1 MLHQHGVADVFENGA
16 PSAGRAPFL
25 RQAAGERLDHLDDRG
40 YLALVAREN
49 DAFGER
55 IRDDD
60 HMLRRNGAQLN
71 WTAGQDLLV
80 FIGHDLDD
88 RSLVLTRLDWADN
101 ARLQPADDLVLLQH

>member
-1 MLHQHGVADVFENGA
+1 MALPMYLRMARRPPGV
-16 PSAGRAPFL
+16 PPFL
-25 RQAAGERLDHLDDRG
+25 RQTARERLDHLDHRG
-40 YLALVAREN
+40 DLALVARKN

-60 HMLRRNGAQLN
+60 HMLRRDGAQLN

-88 RSLVLTRLDWADN
+88 GGLVLTRLDGADD